1 VDVSRDGLGM
11 RARRGREREGHGRG
25 VCTHAAAGRARW
37 SARRGGARVGG
48 RAWLGERAGRGTLGR
63 RV

>member
-1 VDVSRDGLGM
+1 M